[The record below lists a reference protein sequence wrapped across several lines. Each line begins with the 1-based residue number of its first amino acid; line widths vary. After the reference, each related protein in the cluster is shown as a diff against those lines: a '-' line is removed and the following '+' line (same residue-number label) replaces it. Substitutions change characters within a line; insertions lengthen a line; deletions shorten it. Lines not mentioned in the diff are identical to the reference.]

1 MDLDLISIFGLLDSC
16 RPKPPEGSVSSSYS
30 LDSFLVDETPTVATL
45 RCKCGRSAPLYVAV
59 EDLRRAHRVQGL
71 YACSLCL
78 SELREARSPSDKVAV
93 WFRQNRPSLTHEA
106 HIYLPTSF
114 ARLMDATEKTVMRP
128 RRFVYAKFNNVSL
141 SDKDKILTTCGDVEC
156 VNPLHM
162 MLAAS
167 PAAKVTPAM
176 REDVKTWIAKHIP
189 RSQIQDMIESKYN
202 RRVSLRTIT
211 NIKNSVPA

>member
-1 MDLDLISIFGLLDSC
+1 MDLELISIFGLLSQTQPNA
-16 RPKPPEGSVSSSYS
+16 PKGPVSNSYS
-30 LDSFLVDETPTVATL
+30 LDSFYVEEIAGVATL
-45 RCKCGRSAPLYVAV
+45 RCKCNRSAPLCVIV
-59 EDLRRAHRVQGL
+59 DDLRKAHRVQGL
-71 YACSLCL
+71 YACALCL
-78 SELREARSPSDKVAV
+78 GELREARSPSDKVAV
-93 WFRQNRPSLTHEA
+93 WFRQNRPSLSADKHV
-106 HIYLPTSF
+106 YLPCTF
-114 ARLMDATEKTVMRP
+114 ARLIDGTEKTIMRP

-141 SDKDKILTTCGDVEC
+141 SDKDKILTTCGDAEC

-167 PAAKVTPAM
+167 PATKVTPAM

-189 RSQIQDMIESKYN
+189 RTQIQAMIENKYN